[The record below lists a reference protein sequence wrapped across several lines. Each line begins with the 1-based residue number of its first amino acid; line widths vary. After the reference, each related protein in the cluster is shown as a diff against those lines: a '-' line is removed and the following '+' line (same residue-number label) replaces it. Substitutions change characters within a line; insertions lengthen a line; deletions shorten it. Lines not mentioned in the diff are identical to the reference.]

1 MTTTIVGIAGGTGS
15 GKSSLALDLARIVGS
30 DRVQVLSLD
39 SYYRSQAQLTPAERA
54 GVNYDHPDALDVSL
68 LIEHLATLQSGLPT
82 EIPTYD
88 FATHERAVKT
98 ERAAPREF
106 VVVEGILTLYFSD
119 LRGRF
124 GYSVFVDTPDAL
136 RFERRLLRDVRE
148 RGRTEAS
155 VLAQWTDSVQ
165 PMHQKFCLPTQQ
177 YASEVFDGS
186 SWGDENVAQLWGRIV
201 TQARHS

>member
-39 SYYRSQAQLTPAERA
+39 SYYRSQAQLTQAERA
-54 GVNYDHPDALDVSL
+54 GVNYDHPDALDISL
-68 LIEHLATLQSGLPT
+68 LIEHLTILQSGLSA

-88 FATHERAVKT
+88 FAKHERAVKT
-98 ERAAPREF
+98 ERVAPREF
-106 VVVEGILTLYFSD
+106 VVIEGILTLYFSE

-136 RFERRLLRDVRE
+136 RFERRLRRDVRE

-165 PMHQKFCLPTQQ
+165 PMHEKFCLPTQQ

-186 SWGDENVAQLWGRIV
+186 SWGDENVSQLWGRIV
-201 TQARHS
+201 KQSRHT